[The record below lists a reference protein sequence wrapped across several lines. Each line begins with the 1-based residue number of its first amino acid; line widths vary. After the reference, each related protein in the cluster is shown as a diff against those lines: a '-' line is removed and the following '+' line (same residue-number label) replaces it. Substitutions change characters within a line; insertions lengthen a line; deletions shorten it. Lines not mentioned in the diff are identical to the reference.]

1 MQAKAITA
9 IEQRAQREEQR
20 AEETGA
26 QLKQLQEALSKA
38 EAASAHKLTTLGMLM
53 PLHALSVPPCC
64 L

>member
-26 QLKQLQEALSKA
+26 QLKQLQEALNKA
-38 EAASAHKLTTLGMLM
+38 EAASAQKLEALGMLM